1 MNPKDTI
8 PGPDFLPL
16 ARPPEKPS
24 ISDSLCFAF
33 KDRDLLLIGESGNY
47 RLPSLSE
54 MEGSGMNPIRTQY
67 LGELGDISCYSME
80 LENPEDPG
88 ELVSGSPFADPSAAD
103 ACEPIGK
110 SCFVGIRELNGL
122 LEETLSALA
131 GKAVHIMEWDRNT
144 LFCGRCGSE
153 TSLKEEERAKMCPE
167 CGFTAF
173 PKISPAIIV
182 LIEKGDKLLLA
193 RSPHFPPG
201 RYSIIAGF
209 VEPGES
215 IEQAVVRE
223 VMEEVGIGIKNIK
236 YFGSQP
242 WPFPDSLML
251 GFTAEFSEGEISVD
265 GVEIEEADWFTINEI
280 PNIPGIT
287 SISGKLIRYFISRH
301 SRD

>member
-1 MNPKDTI
+1 MNTKDTL
-8 PGPDFLPL
+8 PTPDFLPL
-16 ARPPEKPS
+16 VRPPQKDE
-24 ISDSLCFAF
+24 DNNLCFAF
-33 KDRDLLLIGESGNY
+33 KDRDLLLIDEEGSY

-54 MEGSGMNPIRTQY
+54 MKEFGIAGIRTQY
-67 LGELGDISCYSME
+67 LGELRDISCYSME
-80 LENPEDPG
+80 LA
-88 ELVSGSPFADPSAAD
+88 GSRESAETSSDEPFSVHFRSTD
-103 ACEPIGK
+103 ACDPIANI
-110 SCFVGIRELNGL
+110 CFVGVRELNGL

-153 TSLKEEERAKMCPE
+153 TSLKKEERAKMCPE

-223 VMEEVGIGIKNIK
+223 VMEEVGIGIKNIR
-236 YFGSQP
+236 YYGSQP

-251 GFTAEFSEGEISVD
+251 GFTAEFSEGEIIVD
-265 GVEIEEADWFTINEI
+265 GVEIEDAGWFTIDEI
-280 PNIPGIT
+280 PDIPGNT
-287 SISGKLIRYFISRH
+287 SISGKLIRHFIDRH
-301 SRD
+301 S